1 VRSESF
7 AVYVISC
14 TQIRVPAQEDAYE
27 EHRTQR
33 RRSADRGGGPSRR
46 PKTPPSTSSSF
57 QEVQECLNTVL
68 RRAEVPLDVV
78 DALAWLD
85 TVLVP
90 LVRVALTPALYQR
103 GLDVQERWK

>member
-1 VRSESF
+1 
-7 AVYVISC
+7 
-14 TQIRVPAQEDAYE
+14 
-27 EHRTQR
+27 
-33 RRSADRGGGPSRR
+33 
-46 PKTPPSTSSSF
+46 
-57 QEVQECLNTVL
+57 VL